1 MNLCKCMKI
10 VESGGVG
17 VVLHGLLCWI
27 AYIWY
32 SWPIFLTYLFYA
44 SNKSL
49 RFLEPGATV
58 RGVIRCG
65 GSTADD
71 ATAKYPALEAA
82 AEPLTVSE
90 IERNGSNGFNG
101 INGSAEADTN
111 ATPVDPAD
119 IYEIGHPATNGVQV
133 DVSKGNGYQI
143 HNGRHSDSNG
153 IVNGHGM
160 NGHQTNG
167 QHANVHHQANGHN
180 GAQQQKNMPD
190 YNANGQHIHAD
201 FDRPLTHSSASTL
214 DVPKVNGWGALPPVT
229 ATRSTSNTAA
239 SKVPNFQPQFPY
251 NPSGSKHISI
261 RNGLGMDIEEKGRGG
276 TSTSDGSSAAS
287 FDGGIFGYLGN
298 PVPKSNGAVVEK
310 KPPSVVPVSDNSEP
324 LPTTVTRDITVPRV
338 LDKNGKIST
347 QETLDAIKEQYEKES
362 ENPFYLDDFGNPLYR
377 GANEDEMT
385 TLRNNRELVNENR
398 RLIEDYLRS
407 KEEKTKEEEE
417 EDDEYV
423 EQITASRNYSDGD
436 DSHHYSKKSSG
447 GVKKRLSVQAPEID
461 TKGEEDILPHYL
473 KEDRRRRR

>member
-1 MNLCKCMKI
+1 M
-10 VESGGVG
+10 
-17 VVLHGLLCWI
+17 LHGLLCCI

-32 SWPIFLTYLFYA
+32 FFLVYLSHLFYFMHQI
-44 SNKSL
+44 KSP

-90 IERNGSNGFNG
+90 IERNGSNGFNE
-101 INGSAEADTN
+101 INGAAEADTN
-111 ATPVDPAD
+111 AAAPVDPAD
-119 IYEIGHPATNGVQV
+119 IYEIGHPATNGYQV
-133 DVSKGNGYQI
+133 DALEGNGYQI
-143 HNGRHSDSNG
+143 HNGQHSDSSR

-180 GAQQQKNMPD
+180 GAQQQKNMSD
-190 YNANGQHIHAD
+190 YNANGQHIHVE
-201 FDRPLTHSSASTL
+201 FDHSLTHSSASTL

-261 RNGLGMDIEEKGRGG
+261 RNGLGMDIEEEGRGG
-276 TSTSDGSSAAS
+276 TLPSDGSSAAS

-407 KEEKTKEEEE
+407 KQEKTKEEEDN
-417 EDDEYV
+417 DDGKYV

-436 DSHHYSKKSSG
+436 DSHHYSKKTSG

-461 TKGEEDILPHYL
+461 TKGERDILPHYL